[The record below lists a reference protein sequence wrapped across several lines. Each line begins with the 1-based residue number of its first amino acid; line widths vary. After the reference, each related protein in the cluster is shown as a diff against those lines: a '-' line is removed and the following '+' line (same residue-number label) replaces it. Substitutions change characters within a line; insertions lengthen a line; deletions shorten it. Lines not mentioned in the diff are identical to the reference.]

1 MCVFSDS
8 QFSKKKLNLFSF
20 MYGINLCL
28 DCIYNYKKMET
39 VTSKGVTGLHVLY
52 GSAVLILVVPSL
64 STTLSTTPLIS

>member
-1 MCVFSDS
+1 
-8 QFSKKKLNLFSF
+8 

-28 DCIYNYKKMET
+28 DCIYNYQKMET